1 MQGRRVE
8 IEGVAGVGFRA
19 WVYRIARR
27 AGISGRIRSEKTN
40 TVVDAFGSPGAVS
53 YFVHE
58 LAMPPAGVVIRRVAW
73 QTISVPDPVLDEFGA
88 GAEPPSHAA
97 FPDRGICE
105 SCLAEIEDPA
115 NRRHRDPFAMC
126 SRCGPRFTIG
136 VDRAGIDREATSLA
150 ERPMCSRCAVEAR
163 TPGDP
168 RFGLPVITCPACGP
182 RLVLVDAGGLFVA
195 EGDSAITAA
204 VTALRGGRIVAVK
217 GTGGYQFC
225 CLASDGR
232 AVAALRERKHTERPF
247 AVLAASVREMEKVAL
262 LSDEERE
269 LLESAERPIVV
280 CSRRPS
286 TIADAVAPR
295 SASIGLILPD
305 SALLHILARDAGGPL
320 VTTSGNRSGEP
331 IATRNEDALARLRW
345 IADLFLVHDR
355 PIASPCEQ
363 SVARIIARKPLLVR
377 RALGWVPRPIS
388 IARSFLEPVLA
399 VGGRQ
404 EEAVCIASGNEA
416 FLAPPVM
423 FPLGPFDETVDR
435 MTRLVGV
442 VPAVV
447 AHDLDVD
454 HPATR
459 WANDRPNVRTIA
471 VQQHHAH
478 VVSAMAE
485 HGLRGPV
492 LGLAFDGGGRGLDG
506 SWWGGELLFAD
517 DEECRRV
524 ATFRPLRLAG
534 GPRAIREPWR
544 IALAM
549 LEDAFGQGVPEEI
562 VRQLLPGIDGNERE
576 AVRGMITRGEG
587 APATHSL
594 ACWFEAMAAIGLRR
608 GRCAF
613 EGQLSEEWA
622 GLADPLEHRAYPWTL
637 DDSKM
642 PWTIDLRAAVR
653 VAVQELLHD
662 RLPGTV
668 SAKFQNTIAAASIA
682 VTQLAL
688 SEIGHV
694 PVVLTG
700 RCFENRRFAEAVFGD
715 LSEETVVYLPL
726 QTAPGDDGIA
736 LGQAVI
742 ADALLRRERE
752 TAPTDA
758 PPDAA
763 GSERTSW

>member
-8 IEGVAGVGFRA
+8 VEGDVRGVGFRP
-19 WVYRIARR
+19 WVYRLARR
-27 AGISGRIRSEKTN
+27 AGVSGRIRYETASA
-40 TVVDAFGSPGAVS
+40 VVEAFGSPGAVS

-58 LAMPPAGVVIRRVAW
+58 LSVPPPGVVIQRVAW
-73 QTISVPDPVLDEFGA
+73 QTISARDPVDEFQSSKA
-88 GAEPPSHAA
+88 PSPLAA

-126 SRCGPRFTIG
+126 SRCGPRYTIG
-136 VDRAGIDREATSLA
+136 VDRVGGDRAATSLA
-150 ERPMCSRCAVEAR
+150 ERPVCPRCAEEAR

-168 RFGLPVITCPACGP
+168 RLGLSVITCPACGP
-182 RLVLVDAGGLFVA
+182 HLVLVDAGGLPVA
-195 EGDSAITAA
+195 EGDSAMAA
-204 VTALRGGRIVAVK
+204 AATALRNGRIVAVK

-225 CLASDGR
+225 CLASDDR

-247 AVLAASVREMEKVAL
+247 AVLAATANEMEKLAL
-262 LSDEERE
+262 LSEEEKE
-269 LLESAERPIVV
+269 LLESAERPIVI
-280 CSRRPS
+280 CRRRPS
-286 TIADAVAPR
+286 ALAEAVTLR
-295 SASIGLILPD
+295 SASIGLVLPD
-305 SALLHILARDAGGPL
+305 SALLHMLVRDVGEPL

-345 IADLFLVHDR
+345 ITDLFLLHDR
-355 PIASPCEQ
+355 PIASPCEE
-363 SVARIIARKPLLVR
+363 SVARIVAGKPLLVR
-377 RALGWVPRPIS
+377 RARGWVPRPIS

-404 EEAVCIASGNEA
+404 EEAVCIASGDEV
-416 FLAPPVM
+416 FLAPPVTL
-423 FPLGPFDETVDR
+423 PLGPFDETVER

-442 VPAVV
+442 VPTVI
-447 AHDLDVD
+447 AHDIDVD

-459 WANDRPNVRTIA
+459 WANERENVRTIP

-492 LGLAFDGGGRGLDG
+492 MGLAFDGGGRGPDG

-562 VRQLLPGIDGNERE
+562 VRRLLPGIGGSERE
-576 AVRGMITRGEG
+576 AVRTMITRGEG
-587 APATHSL
+587 APATHALS
-594 ACWFEAMAAIGLRR
+594 CWFEAMAAIGLRR

-613 EGQLSEEWA
+613 EGQLSQEWA
-622 GLADPLEHRAYPWTL
+622 ELADPLEHRAYPWTL
-637 DDSKM
+637 DDSRM

-662 RLPGTV
+662 RLAGIV

-688 SEIGHV
+688 SEIGRV

-700 RCFENRRFAEAVFGD
+700 RCFENRRFAEIVFGE
-715 LSEETVVYLPL
+715 LSDETTVYLPL

-752 TAPTDA
+752 MAQSVA
-758 PPDAA
+758 EPD
-763 GSERTSW
+763 GSGNVASP